1 MIDWIELLIRIRFE
15 KFQLWVHFLNIFKF
29 DVMCIIETS
38 FIINHPCLGVLLL
51 AITIQFDV
59 IMTDVFIQLAS
70 FIYISKNE

>member
-70 FIYISKNE
+70 FIDISKNE